1 MLIPSLSKWNVV
13 TFSINKAKCLWL
25 NAWNHS
31 FLIVVV
37 DIRGKWRC
45 YKLPDALKQ
54 NKPSK
59 RRKNAFLP
67 KKKKKKKKKKKNKK
81 KQKIKI
87 TISIN
92 KKKKKKKKD
101 VVLLK
106 KRLNKK

>member
-67 KKKKKKKKKKKNKK
+67 KKKKSEKYAIAKVLTTLLAVGHTG
-81 KQKIKI
+81 IK
-87 TISIN
+87 
-92 KKKKKKKKD
+92 
-101 VVLLK
+101 
-106 KRLNKK
+106 